1 MTYAIGLLLDAGI
14 VFASDTRTN
23 AGVDHVSTF
32 KKMTVF
38 EIPGERMIVLMG
50 SGNLAITQ
58 SVVSQL
64 HAWNMAQPK
73 IRAGRALRANRA
85 ILRAETMFEAARIVG
100 AALRE
105 VHALDGEHLSAHGT
119 DFNAMF
125 ILGGQIGSEAPRLF
139 QVYAAGNFIE
149 AGTDTPYFQI
159 GETKYGKPIID
170 RIVRPETSLSV
181 AAKCTLISFDSTM
194 RSNVSVAMPLDIMLY
209 ERDSLKAGFY
219 RRIPR
224 NDPYMLALSEGWSKG
239 IRSAFEALP
248 DPDWPVESTDSPR
261 PRKRRKA

>member
-1 MTYAIGLLLDAGI
+1 MTYAVGLLLDAGI

-38 EIPGERMIVLMG
+38 EVPGERVIVLMG

-64 HAWNMAQPK
+64 HAWNQAVPK
-73 IRAGRALRANRA
+73 TGAARARANRA
-85 ILRAETMFEAARIVG
+85 ISRAGSMFEAARIVG

-105 VHALDGEHLSAHGT
+105 VHALDGEYLQAHGT

-125 ILGGQIGSEAPRLF
+125 ILGGQIGEEKPRLF
-139 QVYAAGNFIE
+139 QIYAAGNFIE
-149 AGTDTPYFQI
+149 AGKDTPYFQI

-170 RIVRPETSLSV
+170 RIVRPDTSLTV

-194 RSNVSVAMPLDIMLY
+194 RSNVSVAMPLDVLIY
-209 ERDSLKAGFY
+209 EKGSLKVGHY

-224 NDPYMLALSEGWSKG
+224 NDPYMTALSDGWSKG
-239 IRSAFEALP
+239 ILAAFEALP
-248 DPDWPVESTDSPR
+248 DPDWPVDSPESR
-261 PRKRRKA
+261 PKPRRRKA

>member
-1 MTYAIGLLLDAGI
+1 MTYAVGLLLDAGI

-38 EIPGERMIVLMG
+38 EVPGERVIVLMG

-64 HAWNMAQPK
+64 HAWNQALPK
-73 IRAGRALRANRA
+73 TASARARANRA
-85 ILRAETMFEAARIVG
+85 ISRAGSMFEAARIVG

-105 VHALDGEHLSAHGT
+105 VHALDGEHLQAHGA

-125 ILGGQIGSEAPRLF
+125 ILGGQIGEEKPRLF

-149 AGTDTPYFQI
+149 AGKDTPYFQI

-170 RIVRPETSLSV
+170 RIVRPETSLTV

-194 RSNVSVAMPLDIMLY
+194 RSNVSVAMPLDVLIY
-209 ERDSLKAGFY
+209 EKGSLKVGHY
-219 RRIPR
+219 RHIPR
-224 NDPYMLALSEGWSKG
+224 NDPYMTALSEGWSKG
-239 IRSAFEALP
+239 ILAAFEALP
-248 DPDWPVESTDSPR
+248 DPDWPVDSTESR
-261 PRKRRKA
+261 GKARRRRG

>member
-1 MTYAIGLLLDAGI
+1 MTYAVGLLLDAGL

-38 EIPGERMIVLMG
+38 EVPGERVIVLMG

-64 HAWNMAQPK
+64 KAWNAAVP
-73 IRAGRALRANRA
+73 RTGAGRARSNRS
-85 ILRAETMFEAARIVG
+85 ILKAETMFEAARIVG

-105 VHALDGEHLSAHGT
+105 VHALDGDYMKAHGH

-125 ILGGQIGSEAPRLF
+125 ILGGQIGEERPRLF
-139 QVYAAGNFIE
+139 QVYSAGNFIE
-149 AGTDTPYFQI
+149 AGKDTPYFQI

-194 RSNVSVAMPLDIMLY
+194 RSNVSVAMPLDLLTY
-209 ERDSLKAGFY
+209 EKDTLRVGDY

-224 NDPYMLALSEGWSKG
+224 NDPYMTALSDGWSKG
-239 IRSAFEALP
+239 ILAAFEALP
-248 DPDWPVESTDSPR
+248 DPDWPVAKSESTPAK
-261 PRKRRKA
+261 RKRKA

>member
-1 MTYAIGLLLDAGI
+1 MTYAVGLLLDAGI

-38 EIPGERMIVLMG
+38 EVPGERVIVLMG

-64 HAWNMAQPK
+64 HAWNTAQPK
-73 IRAGRALRANRA
+73 TGSRSRANRS
-85 ILRAETMFEAARIVG
+85 ILRAASMFEAARIVG

-119 DFNAMF
+119 EFNAMF
-125 ILGGQIGSEAPRLF
+125 ILGGQIGEETPRLF

-149 AGTDTPYFQI
+149 AGDDTPYFQI

-170 RIVRPETSLSV
+170 RIVRPGTSLSV

-194 RSNVSVAMPLDIMLY
+194 RSNVSVAMPLDVLIY
-209 ERDSLKAGFY
+209 ERDSLKVGHY

-224 NDPYMLALSEGWSKG
+224 NDPYMLALSEGWSAG
-239 IRSAFEALP
+239 IRAAFEALP
-248 DPDWPVESTDSPR
+248 DPDWPVSDRDSAR
-261 PRKRRKA
+261 RGKRRRG